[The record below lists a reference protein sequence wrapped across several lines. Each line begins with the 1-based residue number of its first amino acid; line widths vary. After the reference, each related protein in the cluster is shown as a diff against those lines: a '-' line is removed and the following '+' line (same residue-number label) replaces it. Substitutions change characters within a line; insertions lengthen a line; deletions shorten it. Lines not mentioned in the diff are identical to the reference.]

1 MEKGD
6 VDGNYSV
13 LKLLIEGYEV
23 LLCNIYGPNNDT
35 LQLLENIQ
43 THISMIYNVRIS
55 YSFMGVA

>member
-35 LQLLENIQ
+35 LRLLENIQ
-43 THISMIYNVRIS
+43 THISMIYSIILVL
-55 YSFMGVA
+55 GVA